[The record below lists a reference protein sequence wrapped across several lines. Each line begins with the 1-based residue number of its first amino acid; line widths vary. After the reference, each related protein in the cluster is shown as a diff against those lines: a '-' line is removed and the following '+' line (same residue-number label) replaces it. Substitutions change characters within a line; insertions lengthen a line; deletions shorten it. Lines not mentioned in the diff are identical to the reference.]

1 MGRSSNRA
9 GSANGPPAFLW
20 PSPLGARAIRVRV
33 PCCRSWFSLVRGF
46 ARSASAH
53 SQALALMTLRASWL
67 PPSQLHTGA
76 TVRLCA
82 ASGPLLASVIFN
94 GRCERSCPPRALA
107 SALAPPWCTLVAARQ
122 LGLHY
127 LSKSGRFLS
136 LELSACWHAAASSST
151 RSSFTLALS
160 DSGDLPCVQ
169 VTRRRPQNI
178 RYLSSP
184 CAAHGKYA
192 TMNSSVFNK
201 VFGTRRISVFR

>member
-20 PSPLGARAIRVRV
+20 PSPLGARAIRFRV
-33 PCCRSWFSLVRGF
+33 PCCRSWFSLVRGL

-82 ASGPLLASVIFN
+82 ASGPLLASFIFN

-107 SALAPPWCTLVAARQ
+107 SALA
-122 LGLHY
+122 
-127 LSKSGRFLS
+127 
-136 LELSACWHAAASSST
+136 
-151 RSSFTLALS
+151 LAL
-160 DSGDLPCVQ
+160 
-169 VTRRRPQNI
+169 
-178 RYLSSP
+178 
-184 CAAHGKYA
+184 
-192 TMNSSVFNK
+192 
-201 VFGTRRISVFR
+201 GTRQIITNAVSAMPPPSAECRAFYMSFFVVCFSEYTAKKDM